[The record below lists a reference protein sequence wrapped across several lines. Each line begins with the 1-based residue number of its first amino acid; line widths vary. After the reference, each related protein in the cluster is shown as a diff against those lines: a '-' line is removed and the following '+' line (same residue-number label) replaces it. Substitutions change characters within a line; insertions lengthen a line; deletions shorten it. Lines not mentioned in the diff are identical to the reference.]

1 MTFLLIFRFKNRVF
15 WCTSHFSR
23 RRPTPLQRHTTS
35 NDCLCSLVFSV
46 HLGVSYT
53 TTIMVLT
60 RSTSKAKR
68 SSPTHSASPTSPA
81 SSGEHNR
88 SVTTIDKEIDAIFK
102 DLQKALKEQSELGS
116 TEEVAIQVYDDRI
129 ARYHHKLLSLVQER
143 LQTLDVDSGGHVDT
157 PLPSSSLQCSPR
169 SLAVID
175 ADIASVYKVLKTSKT
190 AQRRKSRGSVDSQ
203 VLGESLVYTQQQLCT
218 TINERIQAQKARLQE
233 NEHGRVSS
241 VQDGTAAA
249 PAAGTSGVVT
259 GGSSSNIRNADL
271 SNGFAGITFAGAP
284 TTTPVNTPAT
294 ARPSFSMGTSP
305 STTAGSFREHSSSRR
320 KQQSTAAVTS
330 EFGEQTTQSG
340 HGLFGSNTPANPSD
354 GWTFRP
360 APAPTGSR
368 LFGGSPAPAPAPSSG
383 LFGAPVQTGG
393 LFGSSP
399 NTAPSSTSG
408 GLFGAPPVAAGGGLF
423 GSSPSPASAPASA
436 AAPQPSSGFTF
447 KSFGSGGASL
457 FGSTGPAPPAP
468 TNVPFQPTV
477 ALDGGKSG
485 ITFQSITAMPEY
497 RDMSFEEL
505 RLQDYQE
512 ANRHPY
518 SFSK

>member
-1 MTFLLIFRFKNRVF
+1 
-15 WCTSHFSR
+15 
-23 RRPTPLQRHTTS
+23 
-35 NDCLCSLVFSV
+35 
-46 HLGVSYT
+46 
-53 TTIMVLT
+53 MVLT

-81 SSGEHNR
+81 SSGEQNR

-190 AQRRKSRGSVDSQ
+190 SQRRKSRGSVDSQ

-249 PAAGTSGVVT
+249 AAGTSGVVT

-271 SNGFAGITFAGAP
+271 SNGFAGITLAGAP
-284 TTTPVNTPAT
+284 TTTHTNTPAT

-320 KQQSTAAVTS
+320 KQQTTAAVTS

-360 APAPTGSR
+360 APAPTGSG

-423 GSSPSPASAPASA
+423 GSSPSPASAPASTGFSYDGPFVVPA

-477 ALDGGKSG
+477 ALDGGTSG
-485 ITFQSITAMPEY
+485 QATITFQSITAMPEY